1 MSLLYEEKISK
12 RFAKIKPA
20 TGVLEIG
27 VGHNPISK
35 KFEFDGFH
43 DQPAPTLLAT
53 DYKAP
58 KCYSDGIC
66 IRKLTPREYWRLMGV
81 RDEQFDRLHGISKTQ
96 LYKMAGNSIVVDV
109 LMAIFKNLLISDK
122 GTKGQLSLF

>member
-1 MSLLYEEKISK
+1 MKFERHS
-12 RFAKIKPA
+12 PA

-27 VGHNPISK
+27 VSHNPISK

-43 DQPAPTLLAT
+43 DQPAPTLLST

-58 KCYSDGIC
+58 KCYSDE
-66 IRKLTPREYWRLMGV
+66 IRIRNLTPREYWRLMGV
-81 RDEQFDRLHGISKTQ
+81 RDEQFDHLHGISKTQ

-109 LMAIFKNLLISDK
+109 LMAIFKNLLLSDK
-122 GTKGQLSLF
+122 ETKGQLSLF